1 MKRPRVR
8 WHGPAL
14 AILVV
19 ASVMAQVRDAHAQG
33 ADDPAVAG
41 KAAVHYEVAEKY
53 YRIGEFAQ
61 ALVAYGKAFEL
72 TRRPELNFNLAQCH
86 RQLKQW
92 ERAVF
97 FYKRFV
103 SALPEAEQVAL
114 ARRFIAEGE
123 RALEAERLA
132 QEALRRK
139 QLGRVTVITRPPGA
153 DVYLDAELEK
163 PRGKTPLKLDLMK
176 GEHRVL
182 LRREGHARQVRR
194 FTVRPD
200 TSVSLTTDL
209 IPLPN
214 PRWLPPTWSAEL
226 GIVESFCF
234 AGVCRLD
241 EEGGHDGLLWMGIGV
256 AGSLV
261 RYWYRPGE
269 RDVND
274 TLPVRKFVGTGV
286 DFRWHT
292 TGPDAIDAELG
303 GFSLGGHARLGR
315 TLGWRALVA
324 YALIGAGYGYSEARL
339 ASDRPMESTHGAYF
353 SVGAGFLLTPR
364 GLPVGLG
371 FQLVHQLFFW
381 DRAALAHDTTW
392 FTFTLVRTW

>member
-1 MKRPRVR
+1 
-8 WHGPAL
+8 
-14 AILVV
+14 
-19 ASVMAQVRDAHAQG
+19 
-33 ADDPAVAG
+33 
-41 KAAVHYEVAEKY
+41 
-53 YRIGEFAQ
+53 
-61 ALVAYGKAFEL
+61 
-72 TRRPELNFNLAQCH
+72 NFNLAQCH
-86 RQLKQW
+86 RQLRQW
-92 ERAVF
+92 EKAVF

-103 SALPEAEQVAL
+103 SALPEAEQVEH
-114 ARRFIAEGE
+114 ARRFIQEGE
-123 RALEAERLA
+123 RALAAERLA
-132 QEALRRK
+132 REALRRK

-153 DVYLDAELEK
+153 VLYLDAELEK
-163 PRGKTPLKLDLMK
+163 PRGTTPLKLDLLQ

-194 FTVRPD
+194 FTVRRD
-200 TSVSLTTDL
+200 TNVSLTTEL
-209 IPLPN
+209 VPLPK
-214 PRWLPPTWSAEL
+214 PRWLPPLWSAEF

-241 EEGGHDGLLWMGIGV
+241 DEGGHDGLLWMGIGV

-269 RDVND
+269 REVND

-292 TGPDAIDAELG
+292 TGPDSIDAALT

-315 TLGWRALVA
+315 TLGWRALAA
-324 YALIGAGYGYSEARL
+324 YALVGAGYGYSEAML
-339 ASDRPMESTHGAYF
+339 TQGGAMESTHGAYF
-353 SVGAGFLLTPR
+353 SVGAGFILTPP
-364 GLPVGLG
+364 GLPLGLG

-392 FTFTLVRTW
+392 FTFTLARTW